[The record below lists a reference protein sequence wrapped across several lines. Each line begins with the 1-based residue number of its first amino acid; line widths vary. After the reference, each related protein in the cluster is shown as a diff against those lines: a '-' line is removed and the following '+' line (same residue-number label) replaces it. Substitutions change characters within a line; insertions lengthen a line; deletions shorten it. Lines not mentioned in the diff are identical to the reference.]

1 MSLNYLTEIPFLNS
15 TWSHMI
21 TTTTLP
27 SRSEVPLEQTWD
39 LASIFPT
46 PAEWESA
53 CTQLDGMLPAL
64 STYQSHLGDN
74 PHKLLDF
81 IQLFQQAGIL
91 MGKINVYANNAYAV
105 DTLDQ
110 AAAARN
116 GQGRSLMA
124 KFQAATAFFDPELMQ
139 ISFARLRQWMQDNP
153 ELKFFGFY
161 VDKLEKR
168 QAHVRSGE
176 VEQVMAMVNDPFFA
190 STSIYNALNNAE
202 LTFKPA
208 VASDGSKLEV
218 GQASIGAL
226 ITHPDREV
234 RCTAWEKYS
243 DGYLKC
249 KSTLAATLTATIR
262 QDVFNS
268 RARGYESSLHASLA
282 PNNIPVEVFHNL
294 IQVFKKNL
302 PVWHRYWRLRKQLLG
317 YDRLHVYDIKAP
329 LTNHKP
335 VIPFNQAVDWICE
348 GMAPLGKEYVDML
361 RYGVLEKRW
370 VDWARNRGK
379 REGAFSSGSM
389 GTRPFIMMSYAD
401 DVFSLSTLA
410 HELGH
415 SLHSNYSRIYQP
427 FIYSRYSLFVAEVA
441 SNFNQAMV
449 RRYLLDTQT
458 NPEFQI
464 SLIEEAMSNYHRY
477 FFIMPTLARFELE
490 LHSRAETGQAI
501 NADILIGLT
510 SDLFKEGYGDEVEFD
525 RDRIG
530 ITWAQFGHMYMNFYV
545 YQYATGISGAHAL
558 VDGILS
564 SKPEAAQR
572 YLEFLKLGG
581 SMYPLDSLKLAGV
594 DLTTPEPVEKAFANL
609 ASLVDRLEHLAR

>member
-1 MSLNYLTEIPFLNS
+1 MTD
-15 TWSHMI
+15 
-21 TTTTLP
+21 TTTLP
-27 SRSEVPLEQTWD
+27 SRSEVPLEQIWD
-39 LASIFPT
+39 LASVFAAPKD
-46 PAEWESA
+46 WEAA
-53 CTQLDGMLPAL
+53 CSQLTSMLPSLTA
-64 STYQSHLGDN
+64 YQGHLGES
-74 PHKLLDF
+74 PEKLMEF
-81 IQLFQQAGIL
+81 IQLYQDTGTL
-91 MGKINVYANNAYAV
+91 MGKVNVYANNAYAV
-105 DTLDQ
+105 NTLDQ
-110 AAAARN
+110 DAAAHN

-124 KFQAATAFFDPELMQ
+124 KYGAAIAFFDPELVQ
-139 ISFARLRQWMQDNP
+139 IGFPKLRQWMKD
-153 ELKFFGFY
+153 ELKLAFFAHY

-176 VEQVMAMVNDPFFA
+176 VEEVLAMVNDPFFA
-190 STSIYNALNNAE
+190 ATGIYNALNNAE
-202 LTFKPA
+202 LTFQPA
-208 VASDGSKLEV
+208 RASDGSQLEL
-218 GQASIGAL
+218 GQASISAL

-234 RCTAWEKYS
+234 RRTAWENYS
-243 DGYLKC
+243 DGYLKF
-249 KSTLAATLTATIR
+249 KSTLAATLTTTIR

-268 RARGYESSLHASLA
+268 QVRGYESSLHASLA
-282 PNNIPVEVFHNL
+282 PNNVPVEVFHNL
-294 IQVFKKNL
+294 IEVFKKNL
-302 PVWHRYWRLRKQLLG
+302 PTWQRYWRLRKKLLG
-317 YDRLHVYDIKAP
+317 YEKFHVYDIKAP
-329 LTNHKP
+329 LTSKKP
-335 VIPFNQAVDWICE
+335 VIPFQKAIEWIAE
-348 GMAPLGKEYVDML
+348 GMAPMGKEYVDIL
-361 RYGVLEKRW
+361 QHGCLVDRW
-370 VDWARNRGK
+370 VDYARNKGK

-415 SLHSNYSRIYQP
+415 SLHSYHSRLYQP

-449 RRYLLDTQT
+449 RRHLFETQT
-458 NPEFQI
+458 SPEFQI

-490 LHSRAETGQAI
+490 LHSRAEKGQPI

-510 SDLFKEGYGDEVEFD
+510 ADLFKEGYGDEVEFD

-564 SKPEAAQR
+564 GKSNAAQK

-581 SMYPLDSLKLAGV
+581 SMYPLDALQMAGV
-594 DLTTPEPVEKAFANL
+594 DLTSPEPVEKAFAVL
-609 ASLVDRLEHLAR
+609 SGLVDRMEKLAG